1 MRATNN
7 TPNLPHTCT
16 MKRSHTGHGDSASAS
31 ASSPAAAL
39 GRTTSSPA
47 GGSSSASSSPSSPDS
62 SPVKRLRTQIHGV
75 AEEFVCP
82 LTLSLPLDPVIAS
95 DGKLY
100 DREAISEHIRRKP
113 PAGGVL
119 RSPVTNQPLTST
131 ELIPAHQARS
141 AIERLIET
149 GAVGDDL
156 ADRWVRHQRDQHD
169 AQVVKRRAEGGDVAA
184 MRLLAGLY
192 HHGQRG
198 VERDVAESARWFRRA
213 AEGGDA
219 CAMVMLGLFHV
230 VGEVVEKN
238 VTHGV
243 SLVSVAAGMGSD
255 FAALYLSKWYATGD
269 HGLPKDLTKAKY
281 WSRRI
286 LDGTCTIKDL
296 TDDSRREAEAQ
307 LRDLHEEAAEDD
319 DDDDEE
325 EEDAADDTGDMDT
338 SEH

>member
-1 MRATNN
+1 MHDDGAMRATNN
-7 TPNLPHTCT
+7 TNLPHTCT
-16 MKRSHTGHGDSASAS
+16 MKRFHTGDSASAS

-62 SPVKRLRTQIHGV
+62 SPVKRLKTQIHGV

-319 DDDDEE
+319 NDDE
-325 EEDAADDTGDMDT
+325 DTGDTDT
-338 SEH
+338 GEH

>member
-1 MRATNN
+1 
-7 TPNLPHTCT
+7 
-16 MKRSHTGHGDSASAS
+16 MKRAYSDNSSAS
-31 ASSPAAAL
+31 SSPAAAL
-39 GRTTSSPA
+39 GRTTSSPHPSPAGTPNASRRSSLSTSSA
-47 GGSSSASSSPSSPDS
+47 GGGGDS
-62 SPVKRLRTQIHGV
+62 SPVKRLKTQIHGV

-82 LTLSLPLDPVIAS
+82 LTLSLPLDPVFAA

-100 DREAISEHIRRKP
+100 DREAITEHIRRAPRP
-113 PAGGVL
+113 PAVL

-131 ELIPAHQARS
+131 VLIPAHQARN
-141 AIERLIET
+141 AIQRLIET
-149 GAVGDDL
+149 GAVRGDL
-156 ADRWVRHQRDQHD
+156 ADRWVRHQRDQRD

-192 HHGQRG
+192 HHGERG
-198 VERDVAESARWFRRA
+198 VERNVEESARWFRRA

-238 VTHGV
+238 VIYGV

-255 FAALYLSKWYATGD
+255 FAALYLSKWYATGE
-269 HGLPKDLTKAKY
+269 HGLPKDLAKAKY

-296 TDDSRREAEAQ
+296 TDESRREAEAQ
-307 LRDLHEEAAEDD
+307 LRELHEEAEED

-325 EEDAADDTGDMDT
+325 EEQEGDTDMDT

>member
-1 MRATNN
+1 
-7 TPNLPHTCT
+7 
-16 MKRSHTGHGDSASAS
+16 
-31 ASSPAAAL
+31 
-39 GRTTSSPA
+39 
-47 GGSSSASSSPSSPDS
+47 
-62 SPVKRLRTQIHGV
+62 V

-100 DREAISEHIRRKP
+100 DREAISEHIRRAGPKP
-113 PAGGVL
+113 LAGGVL

-169 AQVVKRRAEGGDVAA
+169 AQVVRRRAEGGDVAS

-243 SLVSVAAGMGSD
+243 SQVSVAAGMGSD
-255 FAALYLSKWYATGD
+255 FAALYLSKWYATGE

-319 DDDDEE
+319 DDDD
-325 EEDAADDTGDMDT
+325 DDDDDTGDMDT
-338 SEH
+338 GEH

>member
-1 MRATNN
+1 
-7 TPNLPHTCT
+7 
-16 MKRSHTGHGDSASAS
+16 MKRAHSDNSSAS
-31 ASSPAAAL
+31 SSPAAAL
-39 GRTTSSPA
+39 GRTTSPHPSPA
-47 GGSSSASSSPSSPDS
+47 GTPNASRRSSLSTTSSAAHGVDS
-62 SPVKRLRTQIHGV
+62 SPVKRLKTQIHGV

-82 LTLSLPLDPVIAS
+82 LTLSLPLDPVFAA

-100 DREAISEHIRRKP
+100 DREAITEHIRRAPRP
-113 PAGGVL
+113 PAVL
-119 RSPVTNQPLTST
+119 RSPVTNQPLPST
-131 ELIPAHQARS
+131 VLIPAHQARN
-141 AIERLIET
+141 AIQRLIET
-149 GAVGDDL
+149 GAVQGDL

-192 HHGQRG
+192 HHGERG
-198 VERDVAESARWFRRA
+198 VERNVEESARWFRRA

-238 VTHGV
+238 VTYGV
-243 SLVSVAAGMGSD
+243 SIVSVAAGMGSD
-255 FAALYLSKWYATGD
+255 FAALYLSKWYATGE

-286 LDGTCTIKDL
+286 LDGTCTINDL
-296 TDDSRREAEAQ
+296 TEDSRREAEAQ
-307 LRDLHEEAAEDD
+307 LRELHEEAEED

-325 EEDAADDTGDMDT
+325 EEQEGDTDMDT